1 MLAQQALEAIAGK
14 LPRQQ
19 AFQKFVDALCKEQQ
33 QDGTGEAPLI
43 QAGHTVT
50 IFADNAPI
58 LWPLCIHHKS
68 ASSIHR
74 PGYEH
79 LLI

>member
-33 QDGTGEAPLI
+33 DAMGEAPVL
-43 QAGHTVT
+43 QAGH
-50 IFADNAPI
+50 N
-58 LWPLCIHHKS
+58 
-68 ASSIHR
+68 
-74 PGYEH
+74 
-79 LLI
+79 LITPNT

>member
-33 QDGTGEAPLI
+33 DAMGEAPVI
-43 QAGHTVT
+43 QALHT
-50 IFADNAPI
+50 
-58 LWPLCIHHKS
+58 
-68 ASSIHR
+68 
-74 PGYEH
+74 
-79 LLI
+79 LLKQTLRSLRKAALLS